1 MKKLE
6 ILHEPYIKML
16 EREYMMYE
24 CQGEKSCQP
33 EIQLFRWKDGKPDI
47 RTNEEWEKLYLC
59 ITDTEHV
66 ICKGI
71 CKTQEPVKIPAYAQC
86 ECGEKFFLSGQYHG
100 CCRCPGCGKTFSV
113 EGYEVRFVDL

>member
-86 ECGEKFFLSGQYHG
+86 ECGGKIFPEWPVPWLLAVVLAVEK
-100 CCRCPGCGKTFSV
+100 PSV
-113 EGYEVRFVDL
+113 WKDMK